1 MTKSRSNHK
10 PAGPKRAG
18 PQKVPK
24 VGRFAMGDVQKRVRG
39 SRLIYD
45 NRDDLAA
52 ELLNLGSSKIT
63 DIVDILEDAEGRQSV
78 RLKPVKD
85 IPDSALRAIKK
96 IKVTPGRDGDMVEV
110 ELIDKVRVLQM
121 LAKAGGLLEAE
132 KEVDK
137 PSVVSIEMVMPKG
150 DGDG

>member
-1 MTKSRSNHK
+1 MTKSRSSDK
-10 PAGPKRAG
+10 AAGPKRAG

-78 RLKPVKD
+78 RLKNVKS
-85 IPDSALRAIKK
+85 IPDAALRAIKK
-96 IKVTPGRDGDMVEV
+96 IKVTPGRDGDIVEV

-121 LAKAGGLLEAE
+121 LAKASGLMEVE

-150 DGDG
+150 EDG

>member
-1 MTKSRSNHK
+1 MTKSRSSEK
-10 PAGPKRAG
+10 VAGPKRAG

-24 VGRFAMGDVQKRVRG
+24 VGRFAMDDVQKRVRG

-63 DIVDILEDAEGRQSV
+63 DIVDIVEDDEGRQSV
-78 RLKPVKD
+78 RLKSVKS
-85 IPDSALRAIKK
+85 IPDAALRAIKK
-96 IKVTPGRDGDMVEV
+96 IKVTPGRDGDIVEV

-121 LAKAGGLLEAE
+121 LAKASGLMEVE

-137 PSVVSIEMVMPKG
+137 PSIVSIEMVMPKTD
-150 DGDG
+150 DG

>member
-1 MTKSRSNHK
+1 MTKSRSSEK
-10 PAGPKRAG
+10 VAGPKRAG

-63 DIVDILEDAEGRQSV
+63 DIVDIVEDDEGRQSV
-78 RLKPVKD
+78 RLKSVKS
-85 IPDSALRAIKK
+85 IPDAALRAIKK
-96 IKVTPGRDGDMVEV
+96 IKVTPGRDGDIVEV

-121 LAKAGGLLEAE
+121 LAKASGLMEVE

-137 PSVVSIEMVMPKG
+137 PSIVSIEMVMPKG
-150 DGDG
+150 DDG

>member
-1 MTKSRSNHK
+1 MTKSRSSDK
-10 PAGPKRAG
+10 AAGPKRAG

-78 RLKPVKD
+78 RLKNVKS
-85 IPDSALRAIKK
+85 IPDAALRAIKK
-96 IKVTPGRDGDMVEV
+96 IKVTPGRDGDIVEV

-121 LAKAGGLLEAE
+121 LAKASGLMEVE

-137 PSVVSIEMVMPKG
+137 PSIVSIEMVMPKG
-150 DGDG
+150 DDG

>member
-1 MTKSRSNHK
+1 MTKSRSSEK

-18 PQKVPK
+18 PQSVPK

-63 DIVDILEDAEGRQSV
+63 DIVDIVEDAEGRQSV
-78 RLKPVKD
+78 RLKSVKG
-85 IPDSALRAIKK
+85 IPDGALRAIKK
-96 IKVTPGRDGDMVEV
+96 IKVTPGRDGDIVEV
-110 ELIDKVRVLQM
+110 ELIDKVRVFQM
-121 LAKAGGLLEAE
+121 LAKASGLMEVE

-137 PSVVSIEMVMPKG
+137 PSIVSIEMVMPKTD
-150 DGDG
+150 DG

>member
-1 MTKSRSNHK
+1 MTKSRSSEK

-45 NRDDLAA
+45 NRDGLAA

-137 PSVVSIEMVMPKG
+137 PSVVSIEMVMPSG

>member
-1 MTKSRSNHK
+1 MTKSRSSDK
-10 PAGPKRAG
+10 AAGPKRAG

-78 RLKPVKD
+78 RLKNVKS
-85 IPDSALRAIKK
+85 IPDAALRAIKK
-96 IKVTPGRDGDMVEV
+96 IKVTPGRDGDIVEV

-121 LAKAGGLLEAE
+121 LAKASGLMEVE

-137 PSVVSIEMVMPKG
+137 PSVVSIEMVMPKSE
-150 DGDG
+150 DG

>member
-1 MTKSRSNHK
+1 MTKSRSSDK
-10 PAGPKRAG
+10 AAGPKRAG

-63 DIVDILEDAEGRQSV
+63 DIVDIVEDDEGRQSV
-78 RLKPVKD
+78 RLKSVKS
-85 IPDSALRAIKK
+85 IPDAALRAIKK
-96 IKVTPGRDGDMVEV
+96 IKVTPGRDGDIVEV

-121 LAKAGGLLEAE
+121 LAKASGLMEVE

-137 PSVVSIEMVMPKG
+137 PSIVSIEMVMPKTD
-150 DGDG
+150 DG

>member
-1 MTKSRSNHK
+1 MTKSRSSDK
-10 PAGPKRAG
+10 AAGPKRAG
-18 PQKVPK
+18 QQSIPK

-78 RLKPVKD
+78 RLKSVKS
-85 IPDSALRAIKK
+85 IPDAALRAIKK
-96 IKVTPGRDGDMVEV
+96 IKVTPGRDGDIVEV

-121 LAKAGGLLEAE
+121 LAKASGLMEVE

-137 PSVVSIEMVMPKG
+137 PSIVSIEMVMPKTD
-150 DGDG
+150 DG

>member
-1 MTKSRSNHK
+1 MTKSRSSDK
-10 PAGPKRAG
+10 AAGPKRAG
-18 PQKVPK
+18 QQSIPK

-63 DIVDILEDAEGRQSV
+63 DIVDIFEDSEGRQSV
-78 RLKPVKD
+78 RLKNVKS
-85 IPDSALRAIKK
+85 IPDAALRAIKK
-96 IKVTPGRDGDMVEV
+96 IKVTPGRDGDIVEV

-121 LAKAGGLLEAE
+121 LAKASGLMDVE

-137 PSVVSIEMVMPKG
+137 PSIVSIEMVMPKTD
-150 DGDG
+150 DG

>member
-1 MTKSRSNHK
+1 MTKSRSSEK

-121 LAKAGGLLEAE
+121 LAKAGGLLESE

>member
-1 MTKSRSNHK
+1 MTKSRSSAK
-10 PAGPKRAG
+10 PAGPKKAG
-18 PQKVPK
+18 QQSVPK

-63 DIVDILEDAEGRQSV
+63 DIVDIFEDDAGRQSV
-78 RLKPVKD
+78 RLKPVGD
-85 IPDSALRAIKK
+85 ISDAALRAIKK
-96 IKVTPGRDGDMVEV
+96 IKVTPGRDGDTVEV

-137 PSVVSIEMVMPKG
+137 PSIVSIEMVMPKAAG
-150 DGDG
+150 DG

>member
-1 MTKSRSNHK
+1 MTKSRSSDK
-10 PAGPKRAG
+10 AAGPKRAG
-18 PQKVPK
+18 QQSIPK

-78 RLKPVKD
+78 RLKNVKS
-85 IPDSALRAIKK
+85 IPDAALRAIKK
-96 IKVTPGRDGDMVEV
+96 IKVTPGRDGDIVEV

-121 LAKAGGLLEAE
+121 LAKASGLMEVE

-137 PSVVSIEMVMPKG
+137 PSVVSIEMVMPKSE
-150 DGDG
+150 DG

>member
-1 MTKSRSNHK
+1 MTKSRSSDK
-10 PAGPKRAG
+10 AAGPKRAG

-63 DIVDILEDAEGRQSV
+63 DIVDIVEDDEGRQSV
-78 RLKPVKD
+78 RLRSVKS
-85 IPDSALRAIKK
+85 IPDAALRAIKK
-96 IKVTPGRDGDMVEV
+96 IKVTPGRDGDIVEV

-121 LAKAGGLLEAE
+121 LAKASGLMEVE

-137 PSVVSIEMVMPKG
+137 PSIVSIEMVMPKG
-150 DGDG
+150 DDG